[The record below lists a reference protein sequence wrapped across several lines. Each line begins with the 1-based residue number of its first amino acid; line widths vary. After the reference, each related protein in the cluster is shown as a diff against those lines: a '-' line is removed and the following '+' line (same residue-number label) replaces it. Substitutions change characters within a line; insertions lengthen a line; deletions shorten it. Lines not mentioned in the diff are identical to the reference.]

1 MDRRDQRG
9 RKILRV
15 LALAAVGAIG
25 LAGCKTI
32 HEEVQPIR
40 ETTLT
45 VARSGGDVTLSW
57 IGVRGKYYS
66 VTYTDARGAKAQ
78 WKLLPDASN
87 VRGLATGEPI
97 VVQDRLAAA
106 QPRYYRLQQDAKPLV
121 P

>member
-1 MDRRDQRG
+1 MDRRVHRG
-9 RKILRV
+9 RRELRA
-15 LALAAVGAIG
+15 LALVGAAWLV

-32 HEEVQPIR
+32 HEEVEPIR

-57 IGVRGKYYS
+57 IGVRGMYYS

-78 WKLLPDASN
+78 WKLLPDAVN

-97 VVQDRLAAA
+97 VVQDRLPAA
-106 QPRYYRLQQDAKPLV
+106 QPRYYRLLQDAKPLV

>member
-1 MDRRDQRG
+1 MVRRVHRG
-9 RKILRV
+9 RNGRLALV
-15 LALAAVGAIG
+15 LACAALLGFS
-25 LAGCKTI
+25 GCKTI

-57 IGVRGKYYS
+57 IGVRGTYYS
-66 VTYTDARGAKAQ
+66 VMYTDARGAKAQ
-78 WKLLPDASN
+78 WKLLPDAIN

-97 VVQDRLAAA
+97 VVMDRLPER
-106 QPRYYRLQQDAKPLV
+106 QPRYYRLVQDAQPLA

>member
-1 MDRRDQRG
+1 MG
-9 RKILRV
+9 L
-15 LALAAVGAIG
+15 LAVACAALLG

-57 IGVRGKYYS
+57 IGARGTYYS
-66 VTYTDARGAKAQ
+66 VMYTDARGAKAQ
-78 WKLLPDASN
+78 WKLLPDAFN
-87 VRGLATGEPI
+87 VRGLATGAPI
-97 VVQDRLAAA
+97 VVKDRLPAL
-106 QPRYYRLQQDAKPLV
+106 QPRYYRLVQDVRPLV